1 MKISKYIEEIIVDMT
16 GCDDQEA
23 SDMWE
28 NSEIGGLVEDYI
40 QSKIEKKYGKG
51 KSFSSATGGVELNFD
66 IEGIVDVESD
76 TYYNLDG
83 SVDPTWS

>member
-1 MKISKYIEEIIVDMT
+1 MKISKYVEEIIVDMT

-40 QSKIEKKYGKG
+40 QSKIKKKYGEG
-51 KSFSSATGGVELNFD
+51 KSFSSATGGVKLEFD
-66 IEGIVDVESD
+66 IEGIVDLESD
-76 TYYNLDG
+76 TYYDLELNE
-83 SVDPTWS
+83 VEF

>member
-40 QSKIEKKYGKG
+40 QSKIKKKYGEG
-51 KSFSSATGGVELNFD
+51 KSFSSATGGVKLEFD
-66 IEGIVDVESD
+66 IEGIVDLESD
-76 TYYNLDG
+76 TYYDLELNE
-83 SVDPTWS
+83 VEF

>member
-23 SDMWE
+23 SDMWA

-40 QSKIEKKYGKG
+40 QSKIKKKYGEG

-66 IEGIVDVESD
+66 IEGIVDLESD
-76 TYYNLDG
+76 TYYDLELNE
-83 SVDPTWS
+83 VEF

>member
-23 SDMWE
+23 SDMWG

-40 QSKIEKKYGKG
+40 QSKIKKKYGEG

-66 IEGIVDVESD
+66 IEGIVDLESD
-76 TYYNLDG
+76 TYYDLELNE
-83 SVDPTWS
+83 VEF